1 MDRYELSDAI
11 ELLEQM
17 IKEQEQKMN
26 RAMSLQLVHE
36 GIKLT
41 TMYQILSA
49 FKKNHQTKKSSAGT
63 DDLE

>member
-17 IKEQEQKMN
+17 IKEQEKKMKGGI
-26 RAMSLQLVHE
+26 SLQLVHE

-41 TMYQILSA
+41 TIYQVLSV
-49 FKKNHQTKKSSAGT
+49 FKKKQQTKKSSAAT

>member
-11 ELLEQM
+11 KLLEQM
-17 IKEQEQKMN
+17 IKEQEQKMKGG
-26 RAMSLQLVHE
+26 MSLQLVHE

-41 TMYQILSA
+41 TMYQILSV
-49 FKKNHQTKKSSAGT
+49 FKKNHKTKKSSAAT